1 MFAALSV
8 VLALGA
14 TQAFSS
20 PIKPIFN
27 GELKLQTDLPELA
40 PTVYADQDVP
50 ASWDWRAKGLMTT
63 DLNQHIPVYW

>member
-14 TQAFSS
+14 SQALSS
-20 PIKPIFN
+20 PVKPIFN
-27 GELKLQTDLPELA
+27 GELKLQTDLPELK
-40 PTVYADQDVP
+40 PTVWGDQDVP
-50 ASWDWRAKGLMTT
+50 ASWDWRTKGLMTT